1 MTRAISVYSL
11 WSSSAAAFYGKD
23 SLTVEERKKEWARF
37 EKKYPEEFAK
47 LQRKADRENK
57 KASPK
62 ASPKKSSPKKASPKL
77 VDRSVKELKEAL
89 TRRGVDFADCVE
101 KADLVR
107 RLKTVADMKPA
118 RKQSLTTLEKKRA
131 TATRNL
137 AKATKALA
145 DIEAEIKKRT
155 EEILEESSDSSDE
168 DSSDEDSSDEDS
180 D

>member
-37 EKKYPEEFAK
+37 EKKYPEEFSK

-57 KASPK
+57 KATPKKASPK
-62 ASPKKSSPKKASPKL
+62 ASSPKKSSPKKASPK
-77 VDRSVKELKEAL
+77 KEA
-89 TRRGVDFADCVE
+89 V
-101 KADLVR
+101 
-107 RLKTVADMKPA
+107 KPA
-118 RKQSLTTLEKKRA
+118 DGESKKRAPRKQSLTTLEKKRA

-137 AKATKALA
+137 AKATQALA
-145 DIEAEIKKRT
+145 DIEAEIRDRAMD
-155 EEILEESSDSSDE
+155 ESPGE

>member
-47 LQRKADRENK
+47 LQRKAGRENK

-62 ASPKKSSPKKASPKL
+62 KASPKKASPK
-77 VDRSVKELKEAL
+77 KEA
-89 TRRGVDFADCVE
+89 V
-101 KADLVR
+101 
-107 RLKTVADMKPA
+107 KPA
-118 RKQSLTTLEKKRA
+118 DGESKKRAPRKQSLTTLEKKRA

-137 AKATKALA
+137 AKATQALA
-145 DIEAEIKKRT
+145 DIEAEIRDRAMD
-155 EEILEESSDSSDE
+155 ESPGE

>member
-1 MTRAISVYSL
+1 MTRATSVYAL
-11 WSSSAAAFYGKD
+11 WSSGAAAFYGKE

-37 EKKYPEEFAK
+37 EKKYPEEFSK

-62 ASPKKSSPKKASPKL
+62 KASPKKASPK
-77 VDRSVKELKEAL
+77 KEA
-89 TRRGVDFADCVE
+89 V
-101 KADLVR
+101 
-107 RLKTVADMKPA
+107 KPA
-118 RKQSLTTLEKKRA
+118 DGETKKRAPRKQSLTTLEKKRA

-137 AKATKALA
+137 AKATQALA
-145 DIEAEIKKRT
+145 DIEAEIRDRSM
-155 EEILEESSDSSDE
+155 EESPGEDSSDE

>member
-1 MTRAISVYSL
+1 MTRATSVYAL

-57 KASPK
+57 K
-62 ASPKKSSPKKASPKL
+62 SSPKKASPKKTSPKKASSKL

-107 RLKTVADMKPA
+107 RLKSAADMKPA

-137 AKATKALA
+137 AKATQALA
-145 DIEAEIKKRT
+145 DIEVEIKKRM
-155 EEILEESSDSSDE
+155 EDSSDEDSSDE

>member
-47 LQRKADRENK
+47 LQRKAGRENK

-62 ASPKKSSPKKASPKL
+62 KASPKKASPK
-77 VDRSVKELKEAL
+77 KEA
-89 TRRGVDFADCVE
+89 V
-101 KADLVR
+101 
-107 RLKTVADMKPA
+107 KPA
-118 RKQSLTTLEKKRA
+118 DGESKKRAPRKQSLTTLEKKRA

-137 AKATKALA
+137 AKATQALA
-145 DIEAEIKKRT
+145 DIEAEIRDRARD
-155 EEILEESSDSSDE
+155 ESPGE

>member
-1 MTRAISVYSL
+1 MTRATSVYAL

-47 LQRKADRENK
+47 LQRKAGRENK

-62 ASPKKSSPKKASPKL
+62 KASPKKASPK
-77 VDRSVKELKEAL
+77 KEA
-89 TRRGVDFADCVE
+89 V
-101 KADLVR
+101 
-107 RLKTVADMKPA
+107 KPA
-118 RKQSLTTLEKKRA
+118 DGESKKRAPRKQSLTTLEKKRA

-137 AKATKALA
+137 AKATQALA
-145 DIEAEIKKRT
+145 DIEAEIRDRAMD
-155 EEILEESSDSSDE
+155 ESPGE

>member
-1 MTRAISVYSL
+1 MTRATSVYAL
-11 WSSSAAAFYGKD
+11 WSSGAAAFYGKE

-62 ASPKKSSPKKASPKL
+62 KASPKKASPKRKK
-77 VDRSVKELKEAL
+77 V
-89 TRRGVDFADCVE
+89 
-101 KADLVR
+101 
-107 RLKTVADMKPA
+107 KPA
-118 RKQSLTTLEKKRA
+118 DGETKKRAPRKQSLTTLEKKRA

-137 AKATKALA
+137 AKATQALA
-145 DIEAEIKKRT
+145 DIEAEIRDRSM
-155 EEILEESSDSSDE
+155 EESPGEDSSDE

>member
-1 MTRAISVYSL
+1 MTRATSVYAL

-37 EKKYPEEFAK
+37 EKKYPEEFSK
-47 LQRKADRENK
+47 LQRKADRENTKATPK

-62 ASPKKSSPKKASPKL
+62 ASSPKKSSPKKASPK
-77 VDRSVKELKEAL
+77 KEA
-89 TRRGVDFADCVE
+89 V
-101 KADLVR
+101 
-107 RLKTVADMKPA
+107 KPA
-118 RKQSLTTLEKKRA
+118 DGESKKRAPRKQSLTTLEKKRA

-137 AKATKALA
+137 AKATQALA
-145 DIEAEIKKRT
+145 DIEAEIRDRAMD
-155 EEILEESSDSSDE
+155 ESPGE

>member
-137 AKATKALA
+137 AKATQALA
-145 DIEAEIKKRT
+145 DIEAEIKKRM
-155 EEILEESSDSSDE
+155 EESSDEDSSDE

>member
-11 WSSSAAAFYGKD
+11 WSSGAAAFYGKD

-57 KASPK
+57 K
-62 ASPKKSSPKKASPKL
+62 SSPKKASPKKTSPKKASSKL

-107 RLKTVADMKPA
+107 RLKSAADMKPA

-137 AKATKALA
+137 AKATQALA
-145 DIEAEIKKRT
+145 DIEAEIKKRM
-155 EEILEESSDSSDE
+155 EESSDEDSSDE

>member
-1 MTRAISVYSL
+1 MTRATSVYAL

-47 LQRKADRENK
+47 LQRKAGRENK

-62 ASPKKSSPKKASPKL
+62 
-77 VDRSVKELKEAL
+77 KEA
-89 TRRGVDFADCVE
+89 V
-101 KADLVR
+101 
-107 RLKTVADMKPA
+107 KPA
-118 RKQSLTTLEKKRA
+118 DGESKKRAPRKQSLTTLEKKRA

-137 AKATKALA
+137 AKATQALA
-145 DIEAEIKKRT
+145 DIEAEIRDRAMD
-155 EEILEESSDSSDE
+155 ESPGE

>member
-1 MTRAISVYSL
+1 MTRATSVYAL

-23 SLTVEERKKEWARF
+23 SLTVEERRKEGARF
-37 EKKYPEEFAK
+37 EKKYPEEFSK

-57 KASPK
+57 KATPKKASPK
-62 ASPKKSSPKKASPKL
+62 ASSPKKSSPKKASPK
-77 VDRSVKELKEAL
+77 KEA
-89 TRRGVDFADCVE
+89 V
-101 KADLVR
+101 
-107 RLKTVADMKPA
+107 KPA
-118 RKQSLTTLEKKRA
+118 DGESKKRAPRKQSLTTLEKKRA

-155 EEILEESSDSSDE
+155 EEILEESSYSSDEDSSDEDSSDE

>member
-1 MTRAISVYSL
+1 MTRATSVYAL
-11 WSSSAAAFYGKD
+11 WSSGAAAFYGKE

-62 ASPKKSSPKKASPKL
+62 KASPKKASPK
-77 VDRSVKELKEAL
+77 KEA
-89 TRRGVDFADCVE
+89 V
-101 KADLVR
+101 
-107 RLKTVADMKPA
+107 KPA
-118 RKQSLTTLEKKRA
+118 DGETKKRAPRKQSLTTLEKKRA

-137 AKATKALA
+137 AKATQALA
-145 DIEAEIKKRT
+145 DIEAEIRDRSM
-155 EEILEESSDSSDE
+155 EESPGEDSSDE